1 MPHGRSH
8 DTKPDRN
15 HDSNHDNIHDGL
27 PQRSLARRVF
37 VFILFAVILA
47 FLFILV
53 LFFAAGFFGAPPLAQ
68 AASAPAP
75 AQAPGNSERSMIL
88 TDHPLSD
95 SLWNTRT
102 GQKASVQEL
111 ADAIAGA
118 RYLLLGEKHDNP
130 RHHALQARMIEEAA
144 VRIAPSGRKGH
155 VILEMLEPHYQP
167 ALDAISQ
174 KAAETVVSGPEAQKT
189 AENLTK
195 PLGLTLEWETRGWP
209 DWALYQPIFT
219 TALAHH
225 MTLHAGN
232 PERDDLLAAGR
243 KGILS
248 DDLQK
253 DLRWELDYDVSQR
266 DSLTEELVAAHCGM
280 MGPGSVGPLM
290 TMQRLKD
297 AHMARAMRQ
306 AGTADDLSILIAGNG
321 HTRKDRGVPMFL
333 EPGKTVVSV
342 SFMEVMRGSN
352 DPATYP
358 GFDPA
363 LYDFVWFTPR
373 VDEIDPCE
381 KFKEQLKAMQHGQTS
396 SNTQ

>member
-1 MPHGRSH
+1 MARHKEQRKKAMPHDSCQGNDH
-8 DTKPDRN
+8 DRHSDR
-15 HDSNHDNIHDGL
+15 
-27 PQRSLARRVF
+27 PAQRSLARRVF

-47 FLFILV
+47 FLFILA
-53 LFFAAGFFGAPPLAQ
+53 LFFAIGFFAGPPLAQ

-75 AQAPGNSERSMIL
+75 AQAPANSEQTMIL

-95 SLWNTRT
+95 SLWNTKT
-102 GQKASVQEL
+102 AQEASLQEL
-111 ADAIAGA
+111 VDAIAGA

-130 RHHALQARMIEEAA
+130 RHHVLQARMIEQAA
-144 VRIAPSGRKGH
+144 ERIAQNGRKGH
-155 VILEMLEPHYQP
+155 VVLEMLEPHHQP
-167 ALDAISQ
+167 ALDAINQRVDEIPASGAEAY
-174 KAAETVVSGPEAQKT
+174 KSAETIT
-189 AENLTK
+189 ATM
-195 PLGLTLEWETRGWP
+195 GQALEWKTRGWP

-225 MTLHAGN
+225 MPLYAGN

-253 DLRWELDYDVSQR
+253 DLGWDLDYDASQR

-306 AGTADDLSILIAGNG
+306 AGAADDLSVLIAGNG

-333 EPGKTVVSV
+333 NTGQRVVSI
-342 SFMEVMRGSN
+342 SFMEVTRGAN
-352 DPATYP
+352 DPTAYP

-381 KFKEQLKAMQHGQTS
+381 KFREQLKAMQHGQVS
-396 SNTQ
+396 

>member
-1 MPHGRSH
+1 MTHGRRH
-8 DTKPDRN
+8 DTKHEKP
-15 HDSNHDNIHDGL
+15 

-53 LFFAAGFFGAPPLAQ
+53 LFFAIGFFSAPPLAQ
-68 AASAPAP
+68 AANASAT
-75 AQAPGNSERSMIL
+75 GNSEQSMIL

-102 GQKASVQEL
+102 GQKTSVRAL

-130 RHHALQARMIEEAA
+130 RHHALQARILEEAA
-144 VRIAPSGRKGH
+144 TRIAQSERKGH
-155 VILEMLEPHYQP
+155 VILEMLEPHHQP
-167 ALDAISQ
+167 ALDAITQ
-174 KAAETVVSGPEAQKT
+174 KVGETVVSGPEAQKIS
-189 AENLTK
+189 EILTK
-195 PLGLTLEWETRGWP
+195 PLGQALEWERRGWP
-209 DWALYQPIFT
+209 DWILYQPIFT
-219 TALAHH
+219 IALAHH

-253 DLRWELDYDVSQR
+253 DLKWELDYDASQR

-297 AHMARAMRQ
+297 AHMARAVRQ

-333 EPGKTVVSV
+333 APGKDVVSIALL
-342 SFMEVMRGSN
+342 EVVRDSN
-352 DPATYP
+352 DPAAYP

-381 KFKEQLKAMQHGQTS
+381 KFKEQLKAMQHGQIS
-396 SNTQ
+396 SNMQ